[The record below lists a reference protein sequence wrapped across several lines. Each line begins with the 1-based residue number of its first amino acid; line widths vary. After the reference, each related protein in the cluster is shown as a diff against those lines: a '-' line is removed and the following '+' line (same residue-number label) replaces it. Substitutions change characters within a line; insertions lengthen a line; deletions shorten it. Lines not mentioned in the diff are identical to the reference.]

1 MNTKKEIELIEFKL
15 KATFN
20 KDRITRM
27 DVIESNKLFEKWKQ
41 LTKHVSNKTPVL
53 KTTSDKKS
61 FEIID
66 KFPNWQIKNLENDE
80 NNKR

>member
-20 KDRITRM
+20 KDRITKM
-27 DVIESNKLFEKWKQ
+27 DVMESNKLFEKWKQ
-41 LTKHVSNKTPVL
+41 LTKYVSDKTPVL
-53 KTTSDKKS
+53 KTTSDKQS

-66 KFPNWQIKNLENDE
+66 KFPNWQKLENDE
-80 NNKR
+80 NN

>member
-27 DVIESNKLFEKWKQ
+27 DVIESNKLFEKWKI
-41 LTKHVSNKTPVL
+41 LTKNKEE
-53 KTTSDKKS
+53 TSFIVDS
-61 FEIID
+61 V
-66 KFPNWQIKNLENDE
+66 LENE
-80 NNKR
+80 PKWQTKN